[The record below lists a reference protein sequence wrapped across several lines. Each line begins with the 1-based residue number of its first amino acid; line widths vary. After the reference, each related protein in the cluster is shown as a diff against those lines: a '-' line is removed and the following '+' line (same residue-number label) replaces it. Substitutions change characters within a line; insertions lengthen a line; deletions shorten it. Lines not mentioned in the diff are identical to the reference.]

1 MGRIARVEQGM
12 PRFPRPQS
20 ISLTLSNHSFVSPR
34 VKEVPG
40 VAQALI
46 HHAVTAIPKGKVI
59 AIFLYGS
66 VARGEE
72 KPMSDIDLCVVT
84 ARGISRNEKERI
96 LVHASPTLDITLFW
110 DLPLPI
116 RFRVLREGR
125 LLWGEEGLELHRIR
139 RSTLRCYREIG
150 RMIRRHERRMLDA

>member
-1 MGRIARVEQGM
+1 VN
-12 PRFPRPQS
+12 PRAKKIPAGVQAAIDRA
-20 ISLTLSNHSFVSPR
+20 VSG
-34 VKEVPG
+34 VPKDG
-40 VAQALI
+40 I
-46 HHAVTAIPKGKVI
+46 I

-66 VARGEE
+66 VSRGEG
-72 KPMSDIDLCVVT
+72 KPMSDIDLCIVT
-84 ARGISRNEKERI
+84 GKGISRAEKERI
-96 LVHASPTLDITLFW
+96 LVHASPNLDLTLFW

-116 RFRVLREGR
+116 RFRVLKEGR

>member
-1 MGRIARVEQGM
+1 M
-12 PRFPRPQS
+12 
-20 ISLTLSNHSFVSPR
+20 SPR
-34 VKEVPG
+34 ERRIPED
-40 VAQALI
+40 AQAVI
-46 HHAVTAIPKGKVI
+46 DHAVSGIPKEKVI

-72 KPMSDIDLCVVT
+72 KPLSDIDLCVIT
-84 ARGISRNEKERI
+84 GRGISRAERERI

-125 LLWGEEGLELHRIR
+125 LLWGEEDLELHRIR
-139 RSTLRCYREIG
+139 RGTLRCYREIG
-150 RMIRRHERRMLDA
+150 RLIRRHERMMLDA

>member
-1 MGRIARVEQGM
+1 
-12 PRFPRPQS
+12 
-20 ISLTLSNHSFVSPR
+20 VSPR
-34 VKEVPG
+34 ARKIPG
-40 VAQALI
+40 AIQAAI
-46 HHAVTAIPKGKVI
+46 DRSISGIPKEGII

-84 ARGISRNEKERI
+84 RRGIPRAEKERI
-96 LVHASPTLDITLFW
+96 LVHASSTLDLTIFW

-116 RFRVLREGR
+116 RFRVLKEGK

-139 RSTLRCYREIG
+139 RATLRCYREIG
-150 RMIRRHERRMLDA
+150 RMIRRHERRMIDA

>member
-1 MGRIARVEQGM
+1 VRKIPG
-12 PRFPRPQS
+12 
-20 ISLTLSNHSFVSPR
+20 
-34 VKEVPG
+34 EV
-40 VAQALI
+40 QALLD
-46 HHAVTAIPKGKVI
+46 HALASLPKEEVI
-59 AIFLYGS
+59 AVFLYGS
-66 VARGEE
+66 VARGEK
-72 KPMSDIDLCVVT
+72 KPLSDIDICVIT
-84 ARGISRNEKERI
+84 GKGISRAEKERI

-150 RMIRRHERRMLDA
+150 RMIRRHERRMLDAPSL

>member
-1 MGRIARVEQGM
+1 
-12 PRFPRPQS
+12 
-20 ISLTLSNHSFVSPR
+20 VSPR
-34 VKEVPG
+34 VRKIPEG
-40 VAQALI
+40 ARASI
-46 HHAVTAIPKGKVI
+46 GRAVSGIPKEKVI
-59 AIFLYGS
+59 AVFLFGS

-72 KPMSDIDLCVVT
+72 KPLSDIDIAVIT
-84 ARGISRNEKERI
+84 ERGISRVEKERI
-96 LVHASPTLDITLFW
+96 LVQASPMLDITLFW

-139 RSTLRCYREIG
+139 RATLRCYRELG

>member
-1 MGRIARVEQGM
+1 M
-12 PRFPRPQS
+12 
-20 ISLTLSNHSFVSPR
+20 SPR
-34 VKEVPG
+34 GKKIPEEI
-40 VAQALI
+40 QAAI
-46 HHAVTAIPKGKVI
+46 DRAVSGIPKEGVI

-84 ARGISRNEKERI
+84 RQGISRAEKERI

-110 DLPLPI
+110 HLPLPI
-116 RFRVLREGR
+116 RFRVLREGK

-150 RMIRRHERRMLDA
+150 RMIHRHERRMIDA